1 MKTELIYLWIEK
13 DTHECFHNM
22 GFNFSSCY
30 DVAYDSKQHEL
41 QIDKKESINVFR
53 EDNIQFVWIIG
64 IPIMIGVMAIADT
77 FVPVFYGRGYDK
89 IKVLLPIYSL
99 SVIPVALSNVTAASF

>member
-13 DTHECFHNM
+13 DTHKCFHNM

-30 DVAYDSKQHEL
+30 DVAYDSKRHEL

-64 IPIMIGVMAIADT
+64 IRNT
-77 FVPVFYGRGYDK
+77 FFRESIRKNY
-89 IKVLLPIYSL
+89 
-99 SVIPVALSNVTAASF
+99 